1 MELLNKNIIFIC
13 PMTFGYEKEI
23 ASELKRMGAN
33 VYYRNDRPFEIKIV
47 KVLVRLFPK
56 FSWLL
61 FDLVFY
67 RWFCALDLATC
78 DYVFVVR
85 GEGLSPKILKYL
97 REKYSSAKMIL
108 YLWDSVKNIRKVK
121 SKFIYFDKVLSY
133 DPLDCKK
140 YEGLVFRPLFYIP
153 KYSLSKKTINSNVFF
168 VGTLHSDRAEVIFKL
183 NQEIVK
189 NRYFDYNIF
198 IRSRIEYF
206 LKFLFD
212 KYIKKLDAKKITFKA
227 MSADVINQK
236 YSECSAVVDIEHPN
250 NTGLT
255 IRTFEVLASG
265 KKLITTNSD
274 IVNYD
279 FFHPSQI
286 LVIDRYSPTIGA
298 DFFDGNFTYQ
308 NAACLSRYTLNSWVR
323 DVFGLSQI

>member
-23 ASELKRMGAN
+23 ASALKKMGAN

-47 KVLVRLFPK
+47 KALVRLFPK

-67 RWFCALDLATC
+67 RWFCALNLTIC

-85 GEGLSPKILKYL
+85 GEGLSPKILKYIK
-97 REKYSSAKMIL
+97 EKYSSAKLIL
-108 YLWDSVKNIRKVK
+108 YLWDSVKNIKKVE
-121 SKFIYFDKVLSY
+121 SKFIYFDRVLSY
-133 DPLDCKK
+133 DPFDCKIYK
-140 YEGLVFRPLFYIP
+140 NIIFRPLFYIP
-153 KYSLSKKTINSNVFF
+153 NYSSSKKVVNFNVFF

-183 NQEIVK
+183 NNEIGK
-189 NRYFDYNIF
+189 YGYFDYNIF
-198 IRSRIEYF
+198 FRSRIEYL

-227 MSADVINQK
+227 MSADVITQK
-236 YSECSAVVDIEHPN
+236 YSECSAVVDIEHPI

-286 LVIDRYSPTIGA
+286 LVIDRYFPTIGA

-308 NAACLSRYTLNSWVR
+308 NADYLSRYTLNSWIR
-323 DVFGLSQI
+323 DIFALPQV